1 MVRRA
6 LAGRANGGWYLM
18 SPVVESVSTNVVDFM
33 VVAFLSSISLIF
45 IGSLIMWAVEK
56 YVRNR

>member
-1 MVRRA
+1 
-6 LAGRANGGWYLM
+6 M